1 MSYRSFIPFIAIMI
15 SSGVG
20 CASSPSVPP
29 PTSPPASSAASSPP
43 VVVASAPSGRID
55 GAAAHRLVA
64 DGATLVDVRSPEEFE
79 AGHIEGATNVPI
91 DELGAHDFGRNNAPL
106 VLYCAHGPRSERGGE
121 MLRKSGRTQVYVLG
135 PMSSWDD
142 AKKP

>member
-1 MSYRSFIPFIAIMI
+1 MSRLSFVPFIAIVI

-20 CASSPSVPP
+20 CGS
-29 PTSPPASSAASSPP
+29 SPPAPPPASLPP

-55 GAAAHRLVA
+55 GATAHRLVA

-79 AGHIEGATNVPI
+79 AKHIEGAINVPLDDI
-91 DELGAHDFGRNNAPL
+91 GSHDFGRKDATL
-106 VLYCAHGPRSERGGE
+106 VLYCAHGPRSKRGAE
-121 MLRKSGRTQVYVLG
+121 ILREGGHTQVYVLG

-142 AKKP
+142 GAKP